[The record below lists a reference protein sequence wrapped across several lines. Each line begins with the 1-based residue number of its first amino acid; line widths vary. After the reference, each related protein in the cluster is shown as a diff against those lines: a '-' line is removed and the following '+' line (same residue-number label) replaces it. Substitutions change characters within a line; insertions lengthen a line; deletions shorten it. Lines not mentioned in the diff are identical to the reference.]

1 MDMARGL
8 WGGRRVLLGCLG
20 DWKLAD
26 THLVETPA
34 LEGMGQGVLV
44 VCVSMN
50 WYDD

>member
-1 MDMARGL
+1 MDMAQGL

-20 DWKLAD
+20 DWEMI
-26 THLVETPA
+26 THWRNPK
-34 LEGMGQGVLV
+34 GQYGRGVLV